1 MGGHEEV
8 PQQPKLER
16 GTMTTASLV
25 YDASI
30 NGLSVD
36 DVSVVQVGDR
46 LVVMPIPRSMATTSG
61 FTPVD
66 VPNDALLQIGLSP
79 SPIVGSQQV
88 PIISAPTSPA
98 QSGYPAAS
106 AQPNVQPTIS
116 QSQDYAPVQFGV
128 PQPPSGGQPFGYAA
142 AQNPGSATPQAANV
156 RVPTPASVPVP
167 AAPSFPQVQPTS
179 SLEQPRGG
187 SMARS
192 NPARTDET
200 PISDDVNVPVSGA
213 VPGWRT
219 YEEVVEA
226 ARPLDVAP
234 PSRLDDKVLNGQEAD
249 DQKKSWPYV
258 DRRVADSA
266 GKPPTIEGRL
276 PAVDTSPTGLLL
288 RGMSVQSPDYA
299 VIVDGIMLRYPGS
312 NSPAIN
318 GIQLAIHAGDF
329 VILTGPRNC
338 GKSSLLS
345 IIAGHRAVDSG
356 RVLVGG
362 KDLTKLSVEDRL
374 TREALSVQMIGT
386 CPNFAPDLSVLE
398 NVEIPLLWAGASAD
412 LARRAAK
419 ESLERLGVGNIGT
432 REAATLSTSELRLA
446 GLARTMLGVGDVIVA
461 DDPTAG
467 LDDDTALLVLGQLME
482 AQTRHVAV
490 VMATTDARI
499 RLAGPRHITMG
510 EGRIVADGRRVG

>member
-1 MGGHEEV
+1 MS
-8 PQQPKLER
+8 
-16 GTMTTASLV
+16 TASLV

-46 LVVMPIPRSMATTSG
+46 LVVMPVPRSVATTSG
-61 FTPVD
+61 FTPID

-79 SPIVGSQQV
+79 SSASRGQQV
-88 PIISAPTSPA
+88 SV
-98 QSGYPAAS
+98 AS
-106 AQPNVQPTIS
+106 AGTNRP
-116 QSQDYAPVQFGV
+116 DYATGAPQAPSHLPPGGAGNQAFAPVQFGV
-128 PQPPSGGQPFGYAA
+128 PQPPNGGQPLGYAA
-142 AQNPGSATPQAANV
+142 SHAVAPS
-156 RVPTPASVPVP
+156 ASVPATNSAPTNLAPTNLAPTAAVRVP
-167 AAPSFPQVQPTS
+167 AAPSVPQPSAPLIPQALARQSAPSNVNPAPVQAPTS
-179 SLEQPRGG
+179 PNS
-187 SMARS
+187 S
-192 NPARTDET
+192 NSSN
-200 PISDDVNVPVSGA
+200 IPVDGA
-213 VPGWRT
+213 APGWRSYSET
-219 YEEVVEA
+219 VEA

-234 PSRLDDKVLNGQEAD
+234 TTRLDDVPE
-249 DQKKSWPYV
+249 DQQRSWPYV

-299 VIVDGIMLRYPGS
+299 VILDGIVLRYPD
-312 NSPAIN
+312 SPSAAIN

-345 IIAGHRAVDSG
+345 IIAGHRAADAG
-356 RVLVGG
+356 RVIVGG
-362 KDLTKLSVEDRL
+362 KDFTKLSDEDRL
-374 TREALSVQMIGT
+374 TREALSVQMIGA
-386 CPNFAPDLSVLE
+386 CPNFAPDLTVLE
-398 NVEIPLLWAGASAD
+398 NVEIPLLWAGASAQM
-412 LARRAAK
+412 ARRAAH
-419 ESLERLGVGNIGT
+419 EALERLGVGGIGS
-432 REAATLSTSELRLA
+432 RDSATLSTSELRLA
-446 GLARTMLGVGDVIVA
+446 GLARTMLGGGDVIVA

-499 RLAGPRHITMG
+499 RLAGPRHLTMA
-510 EGRIVADGRRVG
+510 EGRIVADGRRLG